1 MLKKH
6 NIKPHWIFALDNLI
20 RNAVQMAIEALS
32 PGTDILSLCDPC
44 MRHCFSKS
52 TVRSLVEIEQCCD
65 SNEAENK
72 GPYVDDSFE
81 TVRDPDSG
89 VRSESPTSGELRFPP
104 PSGIVELG
112 IDKLQMLTRE
122 IMNIHAENERYL

>member
-20 RNAVQMAIEALS
+20 RNAVQVAIEALS
-32 PGTDILSLCDPC
+32 PGAYLKFPVYGALL
-44 MRHCFSKS
+44 FSYHIDYIFGS
-52 TVRSLVEIEQCCD
+52 DFAEIEQCCD

-72 GPYVDDSFE
+72 GSCVDDSLN
-81 TVRDPDSG
+81 TIRDPDVG
-89 VRSESPTSGELRFPP
+89 IRSESPTSVLKS
-104 PSGIVELG
+104 PSQNCVVQLG

-122 IMNIHAENERYL
+122 IINIHAENER